1 MAEKRVKIAMNER
14 KNENDG
20 ASVILCT
27 LTNSPCKYADLRY
40 ADEGVYENCRLCDVY
55 EDEYFKLSRE

>member
-1 MAEKRVKIAMNER
+1 MNER
-14 KNENDG
+14 KNEGDG

-55 EDEYFKLSRE
+55 ESEYFKL